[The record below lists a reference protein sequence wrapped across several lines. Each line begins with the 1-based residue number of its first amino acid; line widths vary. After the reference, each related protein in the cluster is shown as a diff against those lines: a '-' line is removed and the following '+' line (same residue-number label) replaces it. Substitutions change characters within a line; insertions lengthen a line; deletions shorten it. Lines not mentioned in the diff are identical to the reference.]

1 MSFEDLA
8 AAHGFTLEYPPAVEA
23 EVEAYLK
30 APGLDDPALV
40 DRTALPFVTIDGPG
54 TRDLDQAIHV
64 EARAGG
70 FRLRYAIADASYYVR
85 PGTALHAEALRRGAS
100 YYLPGL
106 SVPMLPRALSEGL
119 VSIGPDVD
127 RRALIFDV
135 EFDGRGTVTKFGLE
149 RARVRS
155 RGKLTFEGVQ
165 AFVDGKAKVPGPRAI
180 GPSLLAIAALG
191 ELRCK
196 HEDRAQMVRYLR
208 PETTVRLDAAGQLV
222 ISSAPRTAIELA
234 NEQISILC
242 NALGGRFL
250 QGGPPELVQ
259 PIFRVHEPPE
269 ADRIAGFERLVG
281 QVARQRGLPDDPW
294 LYRRAADQG
303 MAGYLQHLP
312 ITGPGG
318 RLARALHRQA
328 MLLNGRSVFAAE
340 PRAHFGVGEQIYS
353 RFTAPMREIVGIQ
366 CHAQAIDRMLGKSPR
381 SRAEDEAV
389 RAQVIEAGNR
399 SKDQQRALN
408 RDIDARV
415 LAAVLGPELGPPFD
429 RRVRHTGTIV
439 GFAPGRIH
447 VVLDDPP
454 LDVRVPLIEQGKL
467 ERGAWLTVID
477 DGARLARK
485 DGTTV
490 CRLGDE
496 VQVAAVTPEA
506 VVIATVV
513 KPLPEL
519 HDELID
525 QASAALRAWLPR
537 FRAAHPGPLDAVALI
552 TDAAGATVRAAA
564 STIAER
570 EARLGALAARD
581 RRAVDRARWA
591 VDGWSRDVALEEF
604 EGVAALAAS
613 QARAHRDRAGDFA
626 DMLHEA
632 LMTALE
638 DADTHG
644 LFDGETCARFVT
656 IADSPDGAAL
666 MRDAAGRL
674 NHRGEADSLV
684 AYLARGG

>member
-1 MSFEDLA
+1 MFETPPPERAEKLRKYPA
-8 AAHGFTLEYPPAVEA
+8 APH
-23 EVEAYLK
+23 
-30 APGLDDPALV
+30 
-40 DRTALPFVTIDGPG
+40 PFVIEPWADCRDVGPG
-54 TRDLDQAIHV
+54 ETFGVDLVLIGRGQSQLAYFI
-64 EARAGG
+64 
-70 FRLRYAIADASYYVR
+70 
-85 PGTALHAEALRRGAS
+85 EALRRGAS

-155 RGKLTFEGVQ
+155 RGKLTFDGVQ

-222 ISSAPRTAIELA
+222 VSSAPRTAIELA

-250 QGGPPELVQ
+250 QGGSPELVQ
-259 PIFRVHEPPE
+259 PIYRVHEPPE
-269 ADRIAGFERLVG
+269 ADRIAGFERLVA

-312 ITGPGG
+312 TTGPGG

-381 SRAEDEAV
+381 SRDEDEAIRLANDV
-389 RAQVIEAGNR
+389 QYGLTGYVWTNDVTRALRVTEQLEAGMIWVNSENVR
-399 SKDQQRALN
+399 HLPTPFGGVKASGYGRFGGKAG
-408 RDIDARV
+408 IDAFT
-415 LAAVLGPELGPPFD
+415 EL
-429 RRVRHTGTIV
+429 RWITVETE
-439 GFAPGRIH
+439 PGHYPI
-447 VVLDDPP
+447 
-454 LDVRVPLIEQGKL
+454 
-467 ERGAWLTVID
+467 
-477 DGARLARK
+477 
-485 DGTTV
+485 
-490 CRLGDE
+490 
-496 VQVAAVTPEA
+496 
-506 VVIATVV
+506 
-513 KPLPEL
+513 
-519 HDELID
+519 
-525 QASAALRAWLPR
+525 
-537 FRAAHPGPLDAVALI
+537 
-552 TDAAGATVRAAA
+552 
-564 STIAER
+564 
-570 EARLGALAARD
+570 
-581 RRAVDRARWA
+581 
-591 VDGWSRDVALEEF
+591 
-604 EGVAALAAS
+604 
-613 QARAHRDRAGDFA
+613 
-626 DMLHEA
+626 
-632 LMTALE
+632 
-638 DADTHG
+638 
-644 LFDGETCARFVT
+644 
-656 IADSPDGAAL
+656 
-666 MRDAAGRL
+666 
-674 NHRGEADSLV
+674 
-684 AYLARGG
+684 

>member
-1 MSFEDLA
+1 
-8 AAHGFTLEYPPAVEA
+8 
-23 EVEAYLK
+23 
-30 APGLDDPALV
+30 
-40 DRTALPFVTIDGPG
+40 
-54 TRDLDQAIHV
+54 
-64 EARAGG
+64 
-70 FRLRYAIADASYYVR
+70 
-85 PGTALHAEALRRGAS
+85 
-100 YYLPGL
+100 
-106 SVPMLPRALSEGL
+106 
-119 VSIGPDVD
+119 
-127 RRALIFDV
+127 
-135 EFDGRGTVTKFGLE
+135 
-149 RARVRS
+149 
-155 RGKLTFEGVQ
+155 
-165 AFVDGKAKVPGPRAI
+165 
-180 GPSLLAIAALG
+180 
-191 ELRCK
+191 
-196 HEDRAQMVRYLR
+196 
-208 PETTVRLDAAGQLV
+208 
-222 ISSAPRTAIELA
+222 
-234 NEQISILC
+234 
-242 NALGGRFL
+242 
-250 QGGPPELVQ
+250 
-259 PIFRVHEPPE
+259 
-269 ADRIAGFERLVG
+269 
-281 QVARQRGLPDDPW
+281 
-294 LYRRAADQG
+294 

-312 ITGPGG
+312 TTGPGG

-381 SRAEDEAV
+381 SRDEDEAV

-399 SKDQQRALN
+399 SKDQQRLLN

-415 LAAVLGPELGPPFD
+415 IAAVLGPELGPPFE

-447 VVLDDPP
+447 VVLDHPP
-454 LDVRVPLIEQGKL
+454 LDLRVPLIEQGKL
-467 ERGAWLTVID
+467 ERGAWLTVVD

-525 QASAALRAWLPR
+525 QVSAAVRAWLPR

-552 TDAAGATVRAAA
+552 TDAAGTTIRAAA

-570 EARLGALAARD
+570 EARLGALTARD
-581 RRAVDRARWA
+581 RRGLDRARWA
-591 VDGWSRDVALEEF
+591 VDAWSRDVALDEF

-613 QARAHRDRAGDFA
+613 QARAHADGADDFI

-632 LMTALE
+632 LQTALE

-656 IADSPDGAAL
+656 IADSPDGPPLTRASAA
-666 MRDAAGRL
+666 RL

-684 AYLARGG
+684 AYLDRGG